1 MGPPPTRRAALRLL
15 PLLLLL
21 PLLSPAPAT
30 GIGSGVGTGTS
41 TRLSSTLPAP
51 LQLRGGTGDSG
62 GAWPPPSTGDSGDSA
77 GPAPAAGGSDGTAA
91 GTGSSGR
98 AWTPPSTGDSGDSAG
113 PAPDASGSYG
123 TAPGTGSS
131 SGDRGGGIRGAPG
144 IGGSRITGDAGGTVN
159 AGDTWKP
166 GGTGGVGS
174 TRDAGGT
181 RESGG
186 TGVTGGTGGT
196 GSTHVLRGTRSA
208 GNTGH
213 TGDTSISMED
223 SGSTGNMLSTGG
235 VWGTGS
241 APVPR
246 GIRNSVLTGE
256 TGRFSRG
263 AGKTRKVPR
272 DTGNTRDTEHN
283 GEIGKVPSN
292 VRNTVDTGYAGNTN
306 IPRETNGTG
315 DAIDPRDVVEFQT
328 AAVPR
333 PPIPHHRPCRS
344 PNTAPQFQPSS
355 YQATVEENRPAGTP
369 VTQVTAQDPD
379 EGEAGRLQYSMAALF
394 DSRSDDLFT
403 VDPVTG
409 VISTAAPLD
418 RESKSTHVFRVTAVD
433 HGIPRRSAMATLTV
447 TVSDTNDHDPAF
459 EQPEY
464 RESVRE
470 NLEVGY
476 EVLTVRATDGD
487 AGPNANVLYRL
498 LNAGDAN
505 EVFEIDSRS
514 GVIRTRGLVDR
525 EVVDAFELLVEATD
539 QGQDPGPRSATA
551 TVRIAVEDDNDNAP
565 QFSERR
571 YVAQVP
577 EDVVPNVA
585 ILQVMATDRDKGSN
599 ALVHYSIVSG
609 NTRGHFY
616 IDAQTGTLD
625 VVTPLDYEVTKE
637 FTLRIRAQDGGR
649 PPLSNISGLVT
660 IQVLDVNDNAPIFVS
675 TPFQAT
681 VLENVPIGYSVIHVQ
696 AIDADS
702 GDNSRLVYTLLETG
716 TSFPFT
722 INNSTGWIVV
732 ASELDREV
740 VDFYS
745 FGVEAQDHG
754 TPPMASTA
762 SVSVTI
768 LDVNDNSPEFT
779 QREYSARLNED
790 AAVGTSV
797 LTVSAVDRD
806 AYSVITY
813 QISSGNTRNRFSITS
828 QSGGGLISLALPL
841 DYKLERQYLL
851 TIAAS
856 DGTRQD
862 TAQVVVNVTDANTHR
877 PVFQSSH
884 YTININEDR
893 PVGTTV
899 VVISATDEDTGEN
912 ARITY
917 LMEDSIPQFSIA
929 ADTGA
934 VTTQME
940 LDYEDQVSYTLAI
953 TARDNGIPQ
962 KSDTTYLEILV
973 SDVNDNAPQFLR
985 HSYQGSIY
993 EDVPTFTSVLQV
1005 SATDRDSGLNG
1016 RVFYTFQGGDDGDG
1030 DFIIESTSGI
1040 VRTLRRL
1047 DRENVPLYLLQA
1059 FAVDKGVPARR
1070 TPVEIQVTVL
1080 DVNDNPPVF
1089 EQDEFDIFVE
1099 ENSPI
1104 GLVVA
1109 RITAT
1114 DPDEGTNAQIMYQI
1128 VEGNIPEVFQLDIFS
1143 GELTALADLDYET
1156 KAEYIMVVQATSAP
1170 LVSRATIH
1178 VRLRD
1183 TNDNSPQLK
1192 NFEILFNNY
1201 ITNRSGSFPGGVIG
1215 RIPAYDPDVSDHL
1228 TYAFEQGNDL
1238 SLVLLDPHSGDLRLS
1253 PALDNNRPLE
1263 AVMRVSVSDGVYSA
1277 TAQCTLRVTV
1287 ITDEMLSNSITLRL
1301 ADMSQE
1307 RFLSPLLSR
1316 FLEGVAAV
1324 LGTPRHRVVLFN
1336 IQADTDVGSARI
1348 LNVSLSALLPA
1359 AVPGASRFFSS
1370 EELQERLYLNRSLL
1384 AATTAQRVLPFDDN
1398 VCLREPCENYMRCVS
1413 VLQFDS
1419 SAPFLA
1425 SDTILFRPI
1434 HPVTGLRCRCPP
1446 GFTGD
1451 YCETEIDLCYS
1462 SPCGNNGR
1470 CRSRESGYTCECH
1483 EDFTGEH
1490 CELSARGGRCTPG
1503 VCRNGGTCLN
1513 LLVGGFR
1520 CQCPPGHYEKPF
1532 CTMSTRSFPPHSF
1545 LTFRGLRQRFHF
1557 TLGLTFATQER
1568 DGLLLYNG
1576 RFNERHDFV
1585 ALEIVDEQLQLTF
1598 SAGETTTTVSPFVP
1612 GGVSDGQW
1620 HRVQL
1625 HYYNKPVV
1633 GRSGVPQGPSEQK
1646 VAVVTVDD
1654 CDTAMA
1660 LRFGPRLGNYSCAAQ
1675 GTQTGSKK
1683 SLDLTGPLLLGGVPT
1698 LPESFPIRSRHF
1710 VGCMRHLHIDQRP
1723 VDMAAFIANNGT
1735 LPGCPPKKTLCDTN
1749 TCHNGGTCVHE
1760 WGGFSCRCPLGFGGK
1775 TCQEEMVGPQRFM
1788 GSSRVAWTGLA
1799 LPLSLPWPVR
1809 IMFRT
1814 RHPRGVLLR
1823 AGAGARLSL
1832 ILQLS
1837 EGQVEAGAWQGG
1849 ARLASLR
1856 LPQAKVNDG
1865 AWHHV
1870 ELELRGGPGHNPS
1883 ATHLLLTLDYG
1894 RHQAVGNVPGE
1905 LQGLRLRTLSLGGLP
1920 GDSGTVEEG
1929 FQGCLQG
1936 LRVGDPLVTADALS
1950 LAQAAQVNVEGGCAL
1965 PDPCDSGPC
1974 PAHSYCSDDWD
1985 SFSCRCHPGYFGDSC
2000 VSACA
2005 LDPCEPPGTCTRHP
2019 GTAPGY
2025 ACHCPP
2031 GTFGA
2036 FCQHREAQ
2044 PCPRGWWGHPTCGP
2058 CSCDITHGF
2067 DPDCNKTTGECRCKD
2082 NHYRP
2087 PGGDTCHPC
2096 ECYPTGSLSR
2106 RCDANTGQCP
2116 CKAGVI
2122 GRHCDRCDNPFAE
2135 VTASGCEVN
2144 YDSCPRAIEASIWW
2158 PRTRFGLPAAA
2169 PCPKGSVGTALRHCD
2184 EHKGWLPPNLFNC
2197 SALAFAALRPW
2208 AEQLVGNESRWD
2220 AGQSRRVALALR
2232 EATHEARGY
2241 FGSDVH
2247 LAYRLA
2253 GALLRHESRQRG
2265 FRLAATQDVH
2275 FTENLLRVGSALL
2288 DMGNKRHWELIQQ
2301 TEGGTAQL
2309 LQHFEEY
2316 ARALAR
2322 NMPQTYLSPFTIVT
2336 PNIVVSVVRLDK
2348 SSFAGA
2354 RLPRYEALR
2363 GEKLPDLETTVI
2375 LPDNIF
2381 RPPKDR
2387 RPSTGH
2393 GQAPQGTGGQE
2404 EEEED
2409 EAGEE
2414 EKVEEEE
2421 AGMTVVTR
2429 HKHHPSLGEGQ
2440 AIVSVIIYRTLA
2452 GLLPQHFDA
2461 DKRSL
2466 RVPKRPVINTPVVS
2480 ISVHTG
2486 GADGVGGMGTPQVL
2500 AKPITLQFRLLETQE
2515 RSKPICVFWNHSLW
2529 AGSVGGWS
2537 ARGCEVAFRNQ
2548 SHVSCQCHHLTSFAV
2563 LMDISR
2569 RENGEVLP
2577 LAALTY
2583 GSLGVGLAGL
2593 ALVVLALGTLRRL
2606 RSNRHS
2612 IRRHGTAALFLAQLV
2627 FLLGINQ
2634 ADVPLACTVVAILL
2648 QFLYMS
2654 AVGWALLEAL
2664 HLYRRCS
2671 EPRHVDRGPMRFYH
2685 VLGWGLPAFI
2695 TGLAVG
2701 LDPEGYGNPDF
2712 CWLALH
2718 DSLVWSLAGPCAA
2731 ALAVGIFFLVLAARA
2746 TCATP
2751 QGFQK
2756 KGSASGV
2763 RTAAVLLAM
2772 PSLAWLLALLSV
2784 NSDTLLCH
2792 YLFAAS
2798 NCLQGPLI
2806 FLSCVVLSKE
2816 VRRSLRLSCARWH
2829 HPPLATKATLTPA
2842 CGRDSTYVAGRLY
2855 PPPGGGSSGSLHSTA
2870 RSGKSHHSYIPFVRR
2885 EDSGLAGSPGPIPL
2899 PEPGGLF
2906 LGAQDQPEEHD
2917 TESDSDLSLD
2927 DPSGS
2932 YGSTHSSDSEDEV
2945 PRGWDP
2951 LPGAPPGPP
2960 GPGDPLVPPGCPYWP
2975 GEFVTTASES
2985 EGPGGSEGLRVQPAG
3000 GQGHPWGDPPQ
3011 PNGILK
3017 KKCLPPI
3024 SERGS
3029 AQHPGPPP
3037 PPPACTAA
3045 SSGSDVGPLPVP
3057 RPRQSLQEQ
3066 LSGLTPIAMSI
3077 RTGTADEDSSGSEFL
3092 FFNFLH

>member
-1 MGPPPTRRAALRLL
+1 
-15 PLLLLL
+15 
-21 PLLSPAPAT
+21 
-30 GIGSGVGTGTS
+30 
-41 TRLSSTLPAP
+41 
-51 LQLRGGTGDSG
+51 
-62 GAWPPPSTGDSGDSA
+62 
-77 GPAPAAGGSDGTAA
+77 
-91 GTGSSGR
+91 
-98 AWTPPSTGDSGDSAG
+98 
-113 PAPDASGSYG
+113 
-123 TAPGTGSS
+123 
-131 SGDRGGGIRGAPG
+131 
-144 IGGSRITGDAGGTVN
+144 
-159 AGDTWKP
+159 
-166 GGTGGVGS
+166 
-174 TRDAGGT
+174 
-181 RESGG
+181 
-186 TGVTGGTGGT
+186 
-196 GSTHVLRGTRSA
+196 
-208 GNTGH
+208 
-213 TGDTSISMED
+213 
-223 SGSTGNMLSTGG
+223 
-235 VWGTGS
+235 
-241 APVPR
+241 
-246 GIRNSVLTGE
+246 
-256 TGRFSRG
+256 
-263 AGKTRKVPR
+263 
-272 DTGNTRDTEHN
+272 
-283 GEIGKVPSN
+283 
-292 VRNTVDTGYAGNTN
+292 
-306 IPRETNGTG
+306 
-315 DAIDPRDVVEFQT
+315 
-328 AAVPR
+328 
-333 PPIPHHRPCRS
+333 
-344 PNTAPQFQPSS
+344 
-355 YQATVEENRPAGTP
+355 
-369 VTQVTAQDPD
+369 
-379 EGEAGRLQYSMAALF
+379 
-394 DSRSDDLFT
+394 
-403 VDPVTG
+403 
-409 VISTAAPLD
+409 
-418 RESKSTHVFRVTAVD
+418 
-433 HGIPRRSAMATLTV
+433 
-447 TVSDTNDHDPAF
+447 
-459 EQPEY
+459 
-464 RESVRE
+464 
-470 NLEVGY
+470 
-476 EVLTVRATDGD
+476 
-487 AGPNANVLYRL
+487 
-498 LNAGDAN
+498 
-505 EVFEIDSRS
+505 
-514 GVIRTRGLVDR
+514 
-525 EVVDAFELLVEATD
+525 
-539 QGQDPGPRSATA
+539 
-551 TVRIAVEDDNDNAP
+551 
-565 QFSERR
+565 
-571 YVAQVP
+571 
-577 EDVVPNVA
+577 
-585 ILQVMATDRDKGSN
+585 
-599 ALVHYSIVSG
+599 
-609 NTRGHFY
+609 
-616 IDAQTGTLD
+616 
-625 VVTPLDYEVTKE
+625 
-637 FTLRIRAQDGGR
+637 
-649 PPLSNISGLVT
+649 
-660 IQVLDVNDNAPIFVS
+660 
-675 TPFQAT
+675 
-681 VLENVPIGYSVIHVQ
+681 
-696 AIDADS
+696 
-702 GDNSRLVYTLLETG
+702 LETG

-779 QREYSARLNED
+779 QREYGARLNED

-1047 DRENVPLYLLQA
+1047 DRENVPLYSLQA

-1228 TYAFEQGNDL
+1228 TYAFEQGNEL
-1238 SLVLLDPHSGDLRLS
+1238 NLVLLDPHSGDLRLS

-1324 LGTPRHRVVLFN
+1324 LATPRHRVVLFN
-1336 IQADTDVGSARI
+1336 IQADTDVGPARI

-1470 CRSRESGYTCECH
+1470 CRSREGGYTCECH

-1625 HYYNKPVV
+1625 SQGITHFLTHWSPEESHVLSSPPVV

-1710 VGCMRHLHIDQRP
+1710 VGCMRHLHVDQRP

-1735 LPGCPPKKTLCDTN
+1735 LPGSWNRGVTLCQGSIALGGVCWHWRYCCGGGNSARGCHSLRGHYLRGCLTVPGEIVFPSGQCLVPIRFLGSL
-1749 TCHNGGTCVHE
+1749 TC
-1760 WGGFSCRCPLGFGGK
+1760 
-1775 TCQEEMVGPQRFM
+1775 
-1788 GSSRVAWTGLA
+1788 
-1799 LPLSLPWPVR
+1799 LPLTAER
-1809 IMFRT
+1809 
-1814 RHPRGVLLR
+1814 
-1823 AGAGARLSL
+1823 GAGT
-1832 ILQLS
+1832 
-1837 EGQVEAGAWQGG
+1837 
-1849 ARLASLR
+1849 
-1856 LPQAKVNDG
+1856 
-1865 AWHHV
+1865 H
-1870 ELELRGGPGHNPS
+1870 GGPCAP
-1883 ATHLLLTLDYG
+1883 
-1894 RHQAVGNVPGE
+1894 QAVGDVPGE
-1905 LQGLRLRTLSLGGLP
+1905 LQGLRLRTLSLGGLL

-1936 LRVGDPLVTADALS
+1936 LRVGDPVVTADALS

-1974 PAHSYCSDDWD
+1974 PPHSYCSDDWD

-2036 FCQHREAQ
+2036 LCQHR
-2044 PCPRGWWGHPTCGP
+2044 
-2058 CSCDITHGF
+2058 
-2067 DPDCNKTTGECRCKD
+2067 
-2082 NHYRP
+2082 
-2087 PGGDTCHPC
+2087 
-2096 ECYPTGSLSR
+2096 
-2106 RCDANTGQCP
+2106 
-2116 CKAGVI
+2116 
-2122 GRHCDRCDNPFAE
+2122 
-2135 VTASGCEVN
+2135 
-2144 YDSCPRAIEASIWW
+2144 
-2158 PRTRFGLPAAA
+2158 
-2169 PCPKGSVGTALRHCD
+2169 
-2184 EHKGWLPPNLFNC
+2184 
-2197 SALAFAALRPW
+2197 
-2208 AEQLVGNESRWD
+2208 
-2220 AGQSRRVALALR
+2220 
-2232 EATHEARGY
+2232 
-2241 FGSDVH
+2241 
-2247 LAYRLA
+2247 
-2253 GALLRHESRQRG
+2253 
-2265 FRLAATQDVH
+2265 
-2275 FTENLLRVGSALL
+2275 
-2288 DMGNKRHWELIQQ
+2288 
-2301 TEGGTAQL
+2301 
-2309 LQHFEEY
+2309 
-2316 ARALAR
+2316 
-2322 NMPQTYLSPFTIVT
+2322 
-2336 PNIVVSVVRLDK
+2336 
-2348 SSFAGA
+2348 
-2354 RLPRYEALR
+2354 
-2363 GEKLPDLETTVI
+2363 
-2375 LPDNIF
+2375 
-2381 RPPKDR
+2381 
-2387 RPSTGH
+2387 
-2393 GQAPQGTGGQE
+2393 
-2404 EEEED
+2404 
-2409 EAGEE
+2409 
-2414 EKVEEEE
+2414 
-2421 AGMTVVTR
+2421 
-2429 HKHHPSLGEGQ
+2429 
-2440 AIVSVIIYRTLA
+2440 
-2452 GLLPQHFDA
+2452 
-2461 DKRSL
+2461 
-2466 RVPKRPVINTPVVS
+2466 
-2480 ISVHTG
+2480 
-2486 GADGVGGMGTPQVL
+2486 
-2500 AKPITLQFRLLETQE
+2500 
-2515 RSKPICVFWNHSLW
+2515 
-2529 AGSVGGWS
+2529 
-2537 ARGCEVAFRNQ
+2537 
-2548 SHVSCQCHHLTSFAV
+2548 
-2563 LMDISR
+2563 
-2569 RENGEVLP
+2569 
-2577 LAALTY
+2577 
-2583 GSLGVGLAGL
+2583 
-2593 ALVVLALGTLRRL
+2593 
-2606 RSNRHS
+2606 
-2612 IRRHGTAALFLAQLV
+2612 
-2627 FLLGINQ
+2627 
-2634 ADVPLACTVVAILL
+2634 
-2648 QFLYMS
+2648 
-2654 AVGWALLEAL
+2654 
-2664 HLYRRCS
+2664 
-2671 EPRHVDRGPMRFYH
+2671 
-2685 VLGWGLPAFI
+2685 
-2695 TGLAVG
+2695 
-2701 LDPEGYGNPDF
+2701 
-2712 CWLALH
+2712 
-2718 DSLVWSLAGPCAA
+2718 
-2731 ALAVGIFFLVLAARA
+2731 
-2746 TCATP
+2746 
-2751 QGFQK
+2751 
-2756 KGSASGV
+2756 
-2763 RTAAVLLAM
+2763 
-2772 PSLAWLLALLSV
+2772 
-2784 NSDTLLCH
+2784 
-2792 YLFAAS
+2792 
-2798 NCLQGPLI
+2798 
-2806 FLSCVVLSKE
+2806 
-2816 VRRSLRLSCARWH
+2816 
-2829 HPPLATKATLTPA
+2829 
-2842 CGRDSTYVAGRLY
+2842 
-2855 PPPGGGSSGSLHSTA
+2855 
-2870 RSGKSHHSYIPFVRR
+2870 
-2885 EDSGLAGSPGPIPL
+2885 
-2899 PEPGGLF
+2899 
-2906 LGAQDQPEEHD
+2906 
-2917 TESDSDLSLD
+2917 
-2927 DPSGS
+2927 
-2932 YGSTHSSDSEDEV
+2932 
-2945 PRGWDP
+2945 
-2951 LPGAPPGPP
+2951 
-2960 GPGDPLVPPGCPYWP
+2960 
-2975 GEFVTTASES
+2975 
-2985 EGPGGSEGLRVQPAG
+2985 
-3000 GQGHPWGDPPQ
+3000 
-3011 PNGILK
+3011 
-3017 KKCLPPI
+3017 
-3024 SERGS
+3024 
-3029 AQHPGPPP
+3029 
-3037 PPPACTAA
+3037 
-3045 SSGSDVGPLPVP
+3045 
-3057 RPRQSLQEQ
+3057 
-3066 LSGLTPIAMSI
+3066 
-3077 RTGTADEDSSGSEFL
+3077 
-3092 FFNFLH
+3092 

>member
-1 MGPPPTRRAALRLL
+1 MRGALAAPRCVCVGNPRLDRGCRVEPVGSGPVSHGSPRRRWWGSGAPSTAPALGSPSPVPVGPVLPGGCRLRAAFLHPR
-15 PLLLLL
+15 
-21 PLLSPAPAT
+21 
-30 GIGSGVGTGTS
+30 
-41 TRLSSTLPAP
+41 
-51 LQLRGGTGDSG
+51 
-62 GAWPPPSTGDSGDSA
+62 
-77 GPAPAAGGSDGTAA
+77 
-91 GTGSSGR
+91 
-98 AWTPPSTGDSGDSAG
+98 
-113 PAPDASGSYG
+113 
-123 TAPGTGSS
+123 PGTGA
-131 SGDRGGGIRGAPG
+131 GLGRGGRHRRTAGIWPCLASPVRP
-144 IGGSRITGDAGGTVN
+144 SLSQR
-159 AGDTWKP
+159 P
-166 GGTGGVGS
+166 P
-174 TRDAGGT
+174 
-181 RESGG
+181 
-186 TGVTGGTGGT
+186 
-196 GSTHVLRGTRSA
+196 
-208 GNTGH
+208 
-213 TGDTSISMED
+213 TS
-223 SGSTGNMLSTGG
+223 
-235 VWGTGS
+235 
-241 APVPR
+241 PVPPSLSQCPS
-246 GIRNSVLTGE
+246 IPTP
-256 TGRFSRG
+256 SRPG
-263 AGKTRKVPR
+263 PVAPNLFYFHS
-272 DTGNTRDTEHN
+272 NT
-283 GEIGKVPSN
+283 
-292 VRNTVDTGYAGNTN
+292 RNTVDTGHAGSTN
-306 IPRETNGTG
+306 ILRDTSGTG
-315 DAIDPRDVVEFQT
+315 DAMDTGDAGESQTTVV
-328 AAVPR
+328 PK

-355 YQATVEENRPAGTP
+355 YQATVEENQPAGTP

-379 EGEAGRLQYSMAALF
+379 EGEAGQLHYAMAALF
-394 DSRSDDLFT
+394 DSRSDALFS

-409 VISTAAPLD
+409 AISTTAPLD

-433 HGIPRRSAMATLTV
+433 HGTPRRSAMATLTV
-447 TVSDTNDHDPAF
+447 MVSDANDHDPAF

-464 RESVRE
+464 QESVRE

-487 AGPNANVLYRL
+487 TGPNANILYRL
-498 LNAGDAN
+498 LNTGGAN

-514 GVIRTRGLVDR
+514 GVIRTCGPVDR

-539 QGQDPGPRSATA
+539 QGQDPSPRSATA

-577 EDVVPNVA
+577 EDVVPNAAV
-585 ILQVMATDRDKGSN
+585 LRVVATDRDKGSN

-616 IDAQTGTLD
+616 IDAQTGMLD

-681 VLENVPIGYSVIHVQ
+681 VLESVPVGYSVIHVQ

-702 GDNSRLVYTLLETG
+702 GDNSRLVYTLLETSTG
-716 TSFPFT
+716 FPFA

-740 VDFYS
+740 LDFYS
-745 FGVEAQDHG
+745 FGVKAEDQG
-754 TPPMASTA
+754 TPPKASMA

-806 AYSVITY
+806 ANSIITY

-856 DGTRQD
+856 DGTLQD
-862 TAQVVVNVTDANTHR
+862 TAQVIVNVTDANTHR

-884 YTININEDR
+884 YTVSINEDR

-929 ADTGA
+929 AETGA

-953 TARDNGIPQ
+953 TAQDNGIPQ

-1047 DRENVPLYLLQA
+1047 DRENVPLYSLQA
-1059 FAVDKGVPARR
+1059 FAVDKGIPARR

-1089 EQDEFDIFVE
+1089 ERDEFDIFVE

-1192 NFEILFNNY
+1192 NFKILFNNY
-1201 ITNRSGSFPGGVIG
+1201 ITNRSGSFPGGIIG
-1215 RIPAYDPDVSDHL
+1215 RIPAHDPDVSDHL
-1228 TYAFEQGNDL
+1228 TYAFEQGNEL
-1238 SLVLLDPHSGDLRLS
+1238 NLVLLDPHSGDLRLS

-1263 AVMRVSVSDGVYSA
+1263 AVMRVSVSDGVHSA
-1277 TAQCTLRVTV
+1277 TAQCTLQVTV

-1324 LGTPRHRVVLFN
+1324 LATPRHRVILFN
-1336 IQADTDVGSARI
+1336 IQTDTDVGPARI

-1359 AVPGASRFFSS
+1359 VVPGASRFFSS

-1462 SPCGNNGR
+1462 SPCGSNGR
-1470 CRSRESGYTCECH
+1470 CRSREGGYTCECH

-1532 CTMSTRSFPPHSF
+1532 CTMSTRSFPPRSF

-1660 LRFGPRLGNYSCAAQ
+1660 LRFGSRLGNYSCAAQ

-1710 VGCMRHLHIDQRP
+1710 VGCMRHLHVDQRP

-1775 TCQEEMVGPQRFM
+1775 TCQEEMAGLQRFV
-1788 GSSRVAWTGLA
+1788 GSSCVVWNGLA

-1823 AGAGARLSL
+1823 AGVGGHLTL

-1849 ARLASLR
+1849 DRLATLH

-1870 ELELRGGPGHNPS
+1870 QLELQGGPRHNPS
-1883 ATHLLLTLDYG
+1883 ATLLLLTLDYG
-1894 RHQAVGNVPGE
+1894 RHQAMGDVPGE
-1905 LQGLRLRTLSLGGLP
+1905 LQGLRLHTLSLGGLL

-1929 FQGCLQG
+1929 FQGCLQVQRHRLG
-1936 LRVGDPLVTADALS
+1936 GCGS
-1950 LAQAAQVNVEGGCAL
+1950 MGWQVNVEGGCAL

-1974 PAHSYCSDDWD
+1974 PPHSYCSDDWD

-2005 LDPCEPPGTCTRHP
+2005 LDPCEPPGTCTRRP
-2019 GTAPGY
+2019 GMAPGY
-2025 ACHCPP
+2025 ACHCPS
-2031 GTFGA
+2031 GTFGTL
-2036 FCQHREAQ
+2036 CQHRLAQ

-2058 CSCDITHGF
+2058 CSCNVTHGF
-2067 DPDCNKTTGECRCKD
+2067 DPDCNKTTGECHCKD
-2082 NHYRP
+2082 NHYRL

-2144 YDSCPRAIEASIWW
+2144 YDSCPRAIEAGIWW

-2220 AGQSRRVALALR
+2220 AGQSGRVALALR
-2232 EATHEARGY
+2232 EAMREARGY

-2253 GALLRHESRQRG
+2253 GALLHHESRQRG
-2265 FRLAATQDVH
+2265 FHLAATQDVH

-2322 NMPQTYLSPFTIVT
+2322 NMPQTYLNPFTIVT

-2354 RLPRYEALR
+2354 HLPRYEALR

-2375 LPDNIF
+2375 LPDSIF
-2381 RPPKDR
+2381 QPPKDR
-2387 RPSTGH
+2387 PGKEKK
-2393 GQAPQGTGGQE
+2393 E
-2404 EEEED
+2404 E
-2409 EAGEE
+2409 
-2414 EKVEEEE
+2414 EEEE

-2429 HKHHPSLGEGQ
+2429 HKRHPSLGEGQ
-2440 AIVSVIIYRTLA
+2440 AIASVIIYRTLA
-2452 GLLPQHFDA
+2452 GLLPQHFDT

-2466 RVPKRPVINTPVVS
+2466 RVPKRPIINTPVLS

-2486 GADGVGGMGTPQVL
+2486 GMDGMGGTGTPGAL
-2500 AKPITLQFRLLETQE
+2500 AKPVTLQFRLLETQE
-2515 RSKPICVFWNHSLW
+2515 RSKPICVFWNHSLR
-2529 AGSVGGWS
+2529 VGGWS
-2537 ARGCEVAFRNQ
+2537 ARGCEVTFRNQ

-2593 ALVVLALGTLRRL
+2593 ALVVVSLGTLSRVH
-2606 RSNRHS
+2606 SNRHS
-2612 IRRHGTAALFLAQLV
+2612 IRRHGSAALLLAQLV

-2648 QFLYMS
+2648 QFLYLS
-2654 AVGWALLEAL
+2654 AVGWALLEVL
-2664 HLYRRCS
+2664 HLYRRRI

-2731 ALAVGIFFLVLAARA
+2731 ALAVCTGLGDGEGRGPPITLL
-2746 TCATP
+2746 TP
-2751 QGFQK
+2751 
-2756 KGSASGV
+2756 S
-2763 RTAAVLLAM
+2763 AVLLAM

-2784 NSDTLLCH
+2784 NSDMLLCH

-2816 VRRSLRLSCARWH
+2816 VRRSLRLSCARCH

-2842 CGRDSTYVAGRLY
+2842 YGRDSTYVAGQLS
-2855 PPPGGGSSGSLHSTA
+2855 PSPGGGSSGSLHSTT
-2870 RSGKSHHSYIPFVRR
+2870 RSAKSHHSYIPFPEGTASSVGQVRPASAQGAGGV
-2885 EDSGLAGSPGPIPL
+2885 SGHPL
-2899 PEPGGLF
+2899 TRDPP
-2906 LGAQDQPEEHD
+2906 EHD
-2917 TESDSDLSLD
+2917 TDSESDLSLD

-2932 YGSTHSSDSEDEV
+2932 YGSTPSSDSEDEA

-2951 LPGAPPGPP
+2951 LPRAPPGPGNTP
-2960 GPGDPLVPPGCPYWP
+2960 SGHPVKMGLSTWLGADRGAPNGLGEVPCLIQDAD
-2975 GEFVTTASES
+2975 GEH
-2985 EGPGGSEGLRVQPAG
+2985 L
-3000 GQGHPWGDPPQ
+3000 GHPWGNPPR
-3011 PNGILK
+3011 PNGEALPRDPLLLPLPHPHKGIL

-3029 AQHPGPPP
+3029 AQCPGLPPP
-3037 PPPACTAA
+3037 PPTCTAA
-3045 SSGSDVGPLPVP
+3045 SSGSDGGALPVP

-3077 RTGTADEDSSGSEFL
+3077 RTGTADEDSSGSE
-3092 FFNFLH
+3092 